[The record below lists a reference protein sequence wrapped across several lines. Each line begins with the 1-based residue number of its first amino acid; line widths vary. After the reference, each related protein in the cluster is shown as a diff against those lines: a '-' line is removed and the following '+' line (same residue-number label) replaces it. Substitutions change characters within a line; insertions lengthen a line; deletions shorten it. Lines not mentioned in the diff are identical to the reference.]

1 MSNVIAFLESIGK
14 NASQPVTGDGY
25 AAAVDALGLDDAP
38 HAALL
43 AGDGATLAELLGARP
58 TMVCALFPADD
69 EPAKDDEPQPDGDT
83 PDEQKESVR
92 RTGAH

>member
-1 MSNVIAFLESIGK
+1 MSNVIAFLESLGR
-14 NASQPVTGDGY
+14 NATLPVAGEDF

-38 HAALL
+38 RAALL
-43 AGDGATLAELLGARP
+43 AGDHATLAELLGARP

-69 EPAKDDEPQPDGDT
+69 QPAQDDEPQPDGDT

-92 RTGAH
+92 HGVH